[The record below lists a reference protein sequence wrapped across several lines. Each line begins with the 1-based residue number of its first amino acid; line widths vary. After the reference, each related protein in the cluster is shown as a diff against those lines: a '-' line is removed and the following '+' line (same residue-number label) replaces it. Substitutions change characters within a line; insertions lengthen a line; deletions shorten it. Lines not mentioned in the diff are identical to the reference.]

1 VARTEDPFQRRRLL
15 AGDESGGLQR
25 GKGVERLA
33 GLPSSRDPER
43 EGGGGRRRR
52 RRRKRRG
59 RDGRVGGCLNIGG
72 ALTPFAM
79 LLKLSS
85 SSFLRLTHT
94 LRESRYWPPL
104 AMPSLSSWQSSAGTV
119 QAPVVLFN
127 GGGRQGPPRLH
138 CICIQDLLCS
148 SCCYCCCYAD
158 GMGQFPPFGRARR
171 REFSRLSR

>member
-15 AGDESGGLQR
+15 VGDESGGLQR

-43 EGGGGRRRR
+43 EG
-52 RRRKRRG
+52 
-59 RDGRVGGCLNIGG
+59 GRVGGCLNIGG

-94 LRESRYWPPL
+94 LRESRYWPRL
-104 AMPSLSSWQSSAGTV
+104 AMPLS
-119 QAPVVLFN
+119 
-127 GGGRQGPPRLH
+127 
-138 CICIQDLLCS
+138 
-148 SCCYCCCYAD
+148 
-158 GMGQFPPFGRARR
+158 
-171 REFSRLSR
+171 

>member
-15 AGDESGGLQR
+15 VGDESGGLQR

-43 EGGGGRRRR
+43 EGGEEEEEEEEE
-52 RRRKRRG
+52 
-59 RDGRVGGCLNIGG
+59 GRVGGCLNIGG

-94 LRESRYWPPL
+94 LRESRYWPRL
-104 AMPSLSSWQSSAGTV
+104 AMPLS
-119 QAPVVLFN
+119 
-127 GGGRQGPPRLH
+127 
-138 CICIQDLLCS
+138 
-148 SCCYCCCYAD
+148 
-158 GMGQFPPFGRARR
+158 
-171 REFSRLSR
+171 

>member
-15 AGDESGGLQR
+15 VGDESGGLQR

-43 EGGGGRRRR
+43 EGGEEEE
-52 RRRKRRG
+52 
-59 RDGRVGGCLNIGG
+59 GRVGGCLNIGG

-94 LRESRYWPPL
+94 LRESRYWPRL
-104 AMPSLSSWQSSAGTV
+104 AMPLS
-119 QAPVVLFN
+119 
-127 GGGRQGPPRLH
+127 
-138 CICIQDLLCS
+138 
-148 SCCYCCCYAD
+148 
-158 GMGQFPPFGRARR
+158 
-171 REFSRLSR
+171 